1 MGWVIFALLDPDS
14 GSTDLI
20 DLIRIR
26 IRNIAQFLFT
36 PSTSYL
42 DEEDDGEDVQVTE
55 EAVSS

>member
-1 MGWVIFALLDPDS
+1 VGWVIFALLDPDS